1 MPSSIYLHDHE
12 DFADLL
18 RIVGDEMQIL
28 PGLVEKDYWI
38 MHLLYGLKEQRYD
51 FELKGG
57 TSLSKGYGIIDRFSE
72 DIDIHIKPPR
82 TFNINENPNNT
93 KPANIASRKAFY
105 DWLTSDIQIPGI
117 ISQQRDEIFDD
128 TRYYRS
134 GGIRLFYQQLAE
146 KVESVKEGILLEA
159 GFDDVTPNNKV
170 TISSWAYDKA
180 IQNADINLIDNRA
193 KDIVC
198 YDQGYTFVE
207 KLQTIATK
215 FRKEQSGE
223 SERPNFMRQYYDV
236 YCLLGDSKVQ
246 AFIGTEAYQAH
257 KKKRFPAVDYEI
269 PIAKNESF
277 LLNNSTIK
285 ADFIKRYQETGAL
298 YYKGQPPFDALLERI
313 SEYIE
318 RL

>member
-1 MPSSIYLHDHE
+1 MPSPIYLHDHE

-18 RIVGDEMQIL
+18 RIVGDEMDIL

-38 MHLLYGLKEQRYD
+38 MHVLYGLKQQKYD

-72 DIDIHIKPPR
+72 DIDMHIKPPL
-82 TFNINENPNNT
+82 TFNINQNPNNR
-93 KPANIASRKAFY
+93 KAPNIAARKSFY
-105 DWLTSDIQIPGI
+105 DWLASEIQIPGI

-134 GGIRLFYQQLAE
+134 GGIRLLYKPLAE
-146 KVESVKEGILLEA
+146 SVGGVKNGILLEA

-193 KDIVC
+193 NDIVC
-198 YDQGYTFVE
+198 YHQAYTFVE

-246 AFIGTEAYQAH
+246 AFIGTEAYQVH

-269 PIAKNESF
+269 PMAKNEAF
-277 LLNNSTIK
+277 LLTNSTIK
-285 ADFIKRYQETGAL
+285 ADFIKRYRETVAL

-313 SEYIE
+313 GEYIE

>member
-1 MPSSIYLHDHE
+1 MPSPVYLHDHK

-18 RIVGDEMQIL
+18 RIVGDEMDIL
-28 PGLVEKDYWI
+28 SGLVEKDYWI
-38 MHLLYGLKEQRYD
+38 MHVLYGLKEQKYD

-72 DIDIHIKPPR
+72 DIDIHIKPPN

-93 KPANIASRKAFY
+93 KPANIAGRKAFY
-105 DWLTSDIQIPGI
+105 DWLASDIKIQGI
-117 ISQQRDEIFDD
+117 VSQQRDEIFDE

-134 GGIRLFYQQLAE
+134 GGIRLFYKPFAE
-146 KVESVKEGILLEA
+146 SVGGVKEGILLEA

-180 IQNADINLIDNRA
+180 IQNAGINIIDNRA

-198 YDQGYTFVE
+198 YHPGYTFVE

-246 AFIGTEAYQAH
+246 AFIGTEEYQAH
-257 KKKRFPAVDYEI
+257 KKKRFPAADY
-269 PIAKNESF
+269 KSQLQKMNLF
-277 LLNNSTIK
+277 
-285 ADFIKRYQETGAL
+285 Y
-298 YYKGQPPFDALLERI
+298 
-313 SEYIE
+313 
-318 RL
+318 